1 MKPNSDLRQRADA
14 AGRLLDQIDDLKIE
28 LKALFEI
35 AASDGFNAKA
45 FRQAIKISR
54 MDATKRAKH
63 DSSQMDLELYLAEI
77 EGRQMREAAE

>member
-1 MKPNSDLRQRADA
+1 MRSNSDLRQRAES

-45 FRQAIKISR
+45 LRQAIKIAR
-54 MDATKRAKH
+54 MDQAKRAKH
-63 DSSQMDLELYLAEI
+63 DSGQMDLELYLSEI
-77 EGRQMREAAE
+77 EGRQMDAAG

>member
-1 MKPNSDLRQRADA
+1 MKTNSDLRQRAES

-45 FRQAIKISR
+45 LRQAIKIAR

-63 DSSQMDLELYLAEI
+63 DSSQLDIEIYLAEI
-77 EGRQMREAAE
+77 EGRQMEAAG